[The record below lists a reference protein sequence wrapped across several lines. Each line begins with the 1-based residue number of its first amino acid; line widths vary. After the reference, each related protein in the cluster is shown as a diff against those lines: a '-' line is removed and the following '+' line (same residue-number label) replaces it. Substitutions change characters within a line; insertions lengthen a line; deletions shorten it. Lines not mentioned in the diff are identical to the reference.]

1 MWGQPQ
7 LRARR
12 TPAPPLLSPDAS
24 ERPLAS
30 LQVAALTGPA
40 RALASSEA
48 AVRGKGAARPLW
60 VQRRCPPPRRQPR
73 LPLNPA
79 GPSRQGAASLTPE
92 GTPAPGAA
100 WRPCPGHG
108 CVLQPCGRTPLSPRA
123 RPWSLQ
129 AASTAR
135 RDPGRRRQ
143 DAQLAAGGQMRV
155 FGGDARASP
164 LRQTRVKVPGRE
176 SSRKPT
182 GGRERRG
189 AGPAPAPRRGEPRT
203 PHPAPSSCSTAGR
216 RVGRG
221 RAPGKEPSGPGALT
235 VCQVLVRGLP
245 SSGLRALSSACT
257 RRAAACGLV
266 PAPAP
271 GGASG
276 VTHRTA
282 TRPPDSTPLM
292 DRN

>member
-24 ERPLAS
+24 ERLS
-30 LQVAALTGPA
+30 LPCRWRRSRGLLVPWHP
-40 RALASSEA
+40 EA

-79 GPSRQGAASLTPE
+79 GPSRRGAASLTPE

-100 WRPCPGHG
+100 WRPCTGHG
-108 CVLQPCGRTPLSPRA
+108 CVLQPCGRIPLSPRA

-143 DAQLAAGGQMRV
+143 DAQLAAGGQTGV

-164 LRQTRVKVPGRE
+164 QRQTRVKVPGRE

-182 GGRERRG
+182 GGRE
-189 AGPAPAPRRGEPRT
+189 AGPCPCAEAWRA
-203 PHPAPSSCSTAGR
+203 PHPSPCSLHLQHVITALWEEAGHPGR
-216 RVGRG
+216 SRQ
-221 RAPGKEPSGPGALT
+221 AQEL
-235 VCQVLVRGLP
+235 
-245 SSGLRALSSACT
+245 
-257 RRAAACGLV
+257 
-266 PAPAP
+266 
-271 GGASG
+271 
-276 VTHRTA
+276 
-282 TRPPDSTPLM
+282 
-292 DRN
+292 

>member
-7 LRARR
+7 LQAPAAEMPAHPSSSPSQPRRLRA
-12 TPAPPLLSPDAS
+12 
-24 ERPLAS
+24 PLAS

-73 LPLNPA
+73 LPLDPA
-79 GPSRQGAASLTPE
+79 GPSRRGAASLTPE

-108 CVLQPCGRTPLSPRA
+108 CVLQPCGRIPLSPRA

-164 LRQTRVKVPGRE
+164 LRQTRVKAPGRE
-176 SSRKPT
+176 SSRKLT
-182 GGRERRG
+182 GGREAGRRPCPC
-189 AGPAPAPRRGEPRT
+189 AEAWRAPHPSPCSLHLQHGRPRRGRRPGSGEGAVRPR
-203 PHPAPSSCSTAGR
+203 SFDC
-216 RVGRG
+216 V
-221 RAPGKEPSGPGALT
+221 PGA
-235 VCQVLVRGLP
+235 R
-245 SSGLRALSSACT
+245 
-257 RRAAACGLV
+257 
-266 PAPAP
+266 
-271 GGASG
+271 
-276 VTHRTA
+276 
-282 TRPPDSTPLM
+282 
-292 DRN
+292 

>member
-48 AVRGKGAARPLW
+48 AVRGKGAAGPLW
-60 VQRRCPPPRRQPR
+60 VQRRCPPPRRQPH
-73 LPLNPA
+73 LPLDPA
-79 GPSRQGAASLTPE
+79 GPSRRGNASLTPE

-108 CVLQPCGRTPLSPRA
+108 CVLQPCGRIPLSPRA

-135 RDPGRRRQ
+135 RDSGRRRQ

-164 LRQTRVKVPGRE
+164 QRQTRVKAPGRE
-176 SSRKPT
+176 SRIAAAASRL
-182 GGRERRG
+182 GDERRG

-203 PHPAPSSCSTAGR
+203 PHPAPSTCST
-216 RVGRG
+216 
-221 RAPGKEPSGPGALT
+221 
-235 VCQVLVRGLP
+235 
-245 SSGLRALSSACT
+245 
-257 RRAAACGLV
+257 
-266 PAPAP
+266 
-271 GGASG
+271 
-276 VTHRTA
+276 
-282 TRPPDSTPLM
+282 
-292 DRN
+292 

>member
-1 MWGQPQ
+1 MPAHPGSSPSQPRR
-7 LRARR
+7 LRA
-12 TPAPPLLSPDAS
+12 
-24 ERPLAS
+24 PLAS

-60 VQRRCPPPRRQPR
+60 VQRRCPPPRLQPR
-73 LPLNPA
+73 FPLDPA
-79 GPSRQGAASLTPE
+79 GPSRRGAASLTPE

-108 CVLQPCGRTPLSPRA
+108 CVLQPCGRIPLSPRA

-164 LRQTRVKVPGRE
+164 LRQTRVKAPGRE
-176 SSRKPT
+176 SRIAAAARL
-182 GGRERRG
+182 GDERRG

-203 PHPAPSSCSTAGR
+203 PHPAPFTCSTAGR
-216 RVGRG
+216 RVGGG

-257 RRAAACGLV
+257 RRAAVCALV